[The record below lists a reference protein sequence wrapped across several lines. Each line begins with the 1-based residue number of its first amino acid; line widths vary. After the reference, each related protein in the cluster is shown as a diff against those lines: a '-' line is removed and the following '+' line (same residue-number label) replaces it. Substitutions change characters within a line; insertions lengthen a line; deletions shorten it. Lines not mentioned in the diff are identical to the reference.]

1 MTKQERL
8 KLMSEVQFFKN
19 LNDLERDRLADS
31 EDNFQSFSEGD
42 YIIQQG
48 EIETPIYIML
58 KGKAIVTRNQNPNS
72 ELAKLKYGSVFGTVS
87 LAENALRQTNVVAQ
101 NDVLVFRIE
110 EGLIESFDEETRK
123 MFSLLRRHVLVER
136 LEKLTLV
143 IADLKAEIELLA
155 VEGGEEGGEEDVEF
169 NWDL

>member
-1 MTKQERL
+1 
-8 KLMSEVQFFKN
+8 MSEVQFFKD
-19 LNDLERDRLADS
+19 LDELERDKLADS
-31 EDNFQSFSEGD
+31 EDNFLSFTEGD

-48 EIETPIYIML
+48 EAETPIYIML

-101 NDVLVFRIE
+101 NEVLVFRIE

-123 MFSLLRRHVLVER
+123 MFCLLRRQVLVER
-136 LEKLTLV
+136 LEKLTLM
-143 IADLKAEIELLA
+143 IADLKAEIELLT
-155 VEGGEEGGEEDVEF
+155 VEGGEEDTEF
-169 NWDL
+169 NWDF